1 MQRADYITHRDVME
15 LLDQIFVS
23 AVENARW
30 NAFVGKI
37 NFFEMLDLS
46 GRREDIGW
54 LVGGHCC

>member
-1 MQRADYITHRDVME
+1 ME

-23 AVENARW
+23 AVENVRW
-30 NAFVGKI
+30 NALVGKI